1 MQQIYGPGLA
11 SNILLTAQKRLVR
24 PVYAQTQ
31 GFPYATV
38 LDPSLRDV
46 NGNFRAPQAGDTV
59 ATSNGSPT
67 PAAPHA
73 LSYATSTFTLS
84 GSVVP
89 GTVMV
94 KSGNG
99 EYVTPHNGVTGSA
112 VQPFGLLDQWLGG
125 TFDGVG
131 QTNQCSVWQGVDSVY
146 DLLSPAWDTTSI
158 TPQVTAQT
166 AGLNVLLYALPN
178 GLLGYLASPGSAVPV
193 ARAISITGA
202 VLRIQLII

>member
-31 GFPYATV
+31 GFPYAAV
-38 LDPSLRDV
+38 LDPSLRDTS
-46 NGNFRAPQAGDTV
+46 GNFRAPQAGDTAG
-59 ATSNGSPT
+59 ATNGTPT
-67 PAAPHA
+67 PAANHA
-73 LSYATSTFTLS
+73 LSYAATTFQLA

-99 EYVTPHNGVTGSA
+99 EYVTPHNGTTGAA
-112 VQPFGLLDQWLGG
+112 VQPFGLLGQWLGG

-131 QTNQCSVWQGVDSVY
+131 QTNQVGIWMGPDSVY
-146 DLLSPAWDTTSI
+146 DLLSPAWDTTSV
-158 TPQVTAQT
+158 TPQVTSQT
-166 AGLNVLLYALPN
+166 AGQNVLLYSLTN
-178 GLLGYLASPGSAVPV
+178 GLLGYLASPGSAIPV
-193 ARAISITGA
+193 ARALSITGA
-202 VLRIQLII
+202 VLRIQMLV